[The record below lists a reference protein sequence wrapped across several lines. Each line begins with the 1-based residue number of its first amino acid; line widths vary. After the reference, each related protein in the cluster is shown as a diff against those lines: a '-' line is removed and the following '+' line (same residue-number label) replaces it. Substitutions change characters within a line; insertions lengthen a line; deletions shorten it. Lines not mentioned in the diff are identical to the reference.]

1 MSQILI
7 VENDFNLALLL
18 SNHFSKLGH
27 ACKMSTSLKSS
38 YELLDKYNFD
48 LLILDRIID
57 DGDGLEIAGY
67 LRDLQASTRVLFVSD
82 MGRVEDKIHGLEQ
95 GGDDYLAKP
104 FSITELSL
112 RVQKSLASTRI
123 YSDQL
128 TFNDSFLDINTG
140 TVVLKSGD
148 KVLLRNKEAKIL
160 AILIRR
166 KNQLVSREQ
175 IISGV
180 WGSVS
185 KIPTYA
191 TIDAYIRK
199 IRMKLGSNT
208 IKITTH
214 RGIGYRVLV

>member
-1 MSQILI
+1 
-7 VENDFNLALLL
+7 
-18 SNHFSKLGH
+18 
-27 ACKMSTSLKSS
+27 
-38 YELLDKYNFD
+38 
-48 LLILDRIID
+48 
-57 DGDGLEIAGY
+57 
-67 LRDLQASTRVLFVSD
+67 
-82 MGRVEDKIHGLEQ
+82 
-95 GGDDYLAKP
+95 
-104 FSITELSL
+104 
-112 RVQKSLASTRI
+112 
-123 YSDQL
+123 
-128 TFNDSFLDINTG
+128 
-140 TVVLKSGD
+140 
-148 KVLLRNKEAKIL
+148 LRNKEAKIL

-199 IRMKLGSNT
+199 IRMKLGSKT